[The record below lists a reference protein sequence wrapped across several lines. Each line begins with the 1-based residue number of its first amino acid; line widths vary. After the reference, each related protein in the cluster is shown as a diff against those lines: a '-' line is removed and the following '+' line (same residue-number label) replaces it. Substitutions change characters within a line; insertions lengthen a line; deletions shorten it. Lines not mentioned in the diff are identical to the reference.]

1 MIYPFMLILH
11 DKVLCFLYKLYKNEG
26 FAWWFRLR
34 LHIIAAIFC
43 TLLVRLSCFQ
53 KKTVLYSL
61 LYHSGHS
68 EIQSRNSNLAATL
81 PVDVN
86 HS

>member
-1 MIYPFMLILH
+1 MIYPLCEQLILH

-53 KKTVLYSL
+53 KKLYCTACCIIVVIVKSSHAIAIWQPPYL
-61 LYHSGHS
+61 LM
-68 EIQSRNSNLAATL
+68 
-81 PVDVN
+81 
-86 HS
+86 